1 MTKQDNVEKRIM
13 GKMKQKTLFR
23 YVTVTA
29 YLISISGAIT
39 FVDQQ
44 IISGQTMMGNST
56 SSTSLS
62 ESITIAER
70 SVGDNSYAIGAF
82 GEDRGGSLVYR
93 IILGT
98 LGTEF
103 YDVTVDSDSGNV
115 LRTQEL
121 SQKELEDEH
130 LEHSQKMLSQPKL
143 NNTFNTFM
151 H

>member
-1 MTKQDNVEKRIM
+1 MTEQDNIEKRIM
-13 GKMKQKTLFR
+13 GNMKQKTLFR

-29 YLISISGAIT
+29 FLISLIGAIT

-56 SSTSLS
+56 VSISLS

-70 SVGDNSYAIGAF
+70 SVGNNSYAIGAF

-103 YDVTVDSDSGNV
+103 YDVTVDSDSGNI

>member
-1 MTKQDNVEKRIM
+1 MTEQDNIEKRIM
-13 GKMKQKTLFR
+13 GNMKQKTLFR

-29 YLISISGAIT
+29 FLISLIGAIT

-56 SSTSLS
+56 VSTSLS

-70 SVGDNSYAIGAF
+70 SVGNNSYAIGAF

-103 YDVTVDSDSGNV
+103 YDVTVDSDNGNV

-143 NNTFNTFM
+143 NNTLNTFM

>member
-1 MTKQDNVEKRIM
+1 MTEQDNIEKRIM
-13 GKMKQKTLFR
+13 GNMKQKTLFR

-29 YLISISGAIT
+29 FLISLIGAIT

-44 IISGQTMMGNST
+44 IISGQTMMGDST
-56 SSTSLS
+56 VSTSLS

-70 SVGDNSYAIGAF
+70 SVGNNSYAIGAF

-103 YDVTVDSDSGNV
+103 YDVTVDSDNGNV

-121 SQKELEDEH
+121 SQKELEAEH

>member
-1 MTKQDNVEKRIM
+1 MTKQDNIKKRTI

-23 YVTVTA
+23 YIAVTA
-29 YLISISGAIT
+29 FLISFIGVIT
-39 FVDQQ
+39 FSDEQT
-44 IISGQTMMGNST
+44 IRGQTMMGNST
-56 SSTSLS
+56 VNTSLS
-62 ESITIAER
+62 ESITIAE
-70 SVGDNSYAIGAF
+70 SAVGNNSYAIGAF
-82 GEDRGGSLVYR
+82 GEDRQGSLVYR

-98 LGTEF
+98 PDTEF
-103 YDVTVDSDSGNV
+103 YDVTVDSDSGQV
-115 LRTQEL
+115 LTTQEL

>member
-1 MTKQDNVEKRIM
+1 MTEQDNIEKRIM
-13 GKMKQKTLFR
+13 GNMKQKTLFR

-29 YLISISGAIT
+29 FLISLIGAIT

-56 SSTSLS
+56 VSTSLS

-70 SVGDNSYAIGAF
+70 SVGNNSYAIGAF

-103 YDVTVDSDSGNV
+103 YDVTVDSDNGNV

>member
-1 MTKQDNVEKRIM
+1 MTEQDNIEKRIM
-13 GKMKQKTLFR
+13 GNMKQKTLFR

-29 YLISISGAIT
+29 FLISLIGAIT

-56 SSTSLS
+56 VSTSLS

-70 SVGDNSYAIGAF
+70 SVGNNSYAIGAF